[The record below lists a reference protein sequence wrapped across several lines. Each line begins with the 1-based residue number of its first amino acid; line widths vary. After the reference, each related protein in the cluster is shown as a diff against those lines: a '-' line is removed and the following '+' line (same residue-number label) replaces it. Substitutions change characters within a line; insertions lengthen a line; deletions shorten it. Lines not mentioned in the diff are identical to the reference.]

1 MTDTPPAASPYPP
14 YPQQSDWTVP
24 AAPARRKN
32 RPALWI
38 GVGVLLGLCCLGGIV
53 GGKALLN
60 RQVSSSVQPVRDA
73 AEAFFDAVI
82 HDQDP
87 YSRLCTD
94 ARSAFTRAQ
103 FEQYQAVRPLAG
115 YEITNATITNINGR
129 VSASVSVAL
138 SFASGSVEKHLVPM
152 ANEDGTWKVCGR
164 PY

>member
-1 MTDTPPAASPYPP
+1 M
-14 YPQQSDWTVP
+14 
-24 AAPARRKN
+24 
-32 RPALWI
+32 ALI
-38 GVGVLLGLCCLGGIV
+38 
-53 GGKALLN
+53 N

-94 ARSAFTRAQ
+94 ARFAFTRAQ